1 MFRVLKSVMCLLFL
15 FHRGP
20 VCAAPDRTPTVL
32 VHGIASSKREM
43 VELENYLNAKNIP
56 TVNEEIGNGQL
67 TSIFM
72 PLEEQCALLAE
83 NIRRGS
89 ADGKRVNMV
98 AISQGGLLARCYVE
112 KYSHLSEYSAV
123 DLLLTMGTPHMGVFF
138 ADDPDPFYKN
148 VIGDYWKDPF
158 HYLDYLRTNEFLAE
172 LNNEREHNES
182 ELYRS
187 NMLGLRELGIVWSSV
202 DTVVQPLE
210 SARFEYYNTTAAM
223 ERGELVVVPLGLSDT
238 YVKDLIGLR
247 GLDESGRLVL
257 VETDCA
263 HDAFKKEECFGP
275 LIERFFGLSA
285 VGVAVAVV

>member
-1 MFRVLKSVMCLLFL
+1 MFRVLKSIMCFFFL
-15 FHRGP
+15 FDHGS
-20 VCAAPDRTPTVL
+20 VGAAPDRTPTVL

-43 VELENYLNAKNIP
+43 VELENYLNARGVS
-56 TVNEEIGNGQL
+56 TLNEEIGNGEL

-72 PLEEQCALLAE
+72 PLDEQCAMLAE

-89 ADGKRVNMV
+89 ADGKRVNIV

-138 ADDPDPFYKN
+138 ADNPDPFYKN
-148 VIGDYWKDPF
+148 VICDYWKDPF
-158 HYLDYLRTNEFLAE
+158 RYQDYLRTNEFLAE

-187 NMLGLRELGIVWSSV
+187 NMLGLRELGIVWSCV
-202 DTVVQPLE
+202 DEVVQPLE
-210 SARFEYYNTTAAM
+210 TARFEYYNTTAAV
-223 ERGELVVVPLGLSDT
+223 ERGELVVVPLGLSET

-247 GLDESGRLVL
+247 GLDEAGRLVL
-257 VETDCA
+257 METDCT
-263 HDAFKKEECFGP
+263 HDAFKRKECFGRV
-275 LIERFFGLSA
+275 IDRFFGFSA
-285 VGVAVAVV
+285 S

>member
-1 MFRVLKSVMCLLFL
+1 MFRVLKSIMCFLFL
-15 FHRGP
+15 FDHAP
-20 VCAAPDRTPTVL
+20 VAAAPDRTPTVL

-43 VELENYLNAKNIP
+43 VELEDYLNARGVP

-112 KYSHLSEYSAV
+112 KYSHMSEYSGV

-148 VIGDYWKDPF
+148 VIRDYWKDPF
-158 HYLDYLRTNEFLAE
+158 RYQDYLRTNEFLSE

-187 NMLGLRELGIVWSSV
+187 NMLGLKELGIVWTSV
-202 DTVVQPLE
+202 DEVVQPLE

-223 ERGELVVVPLGLSDT
+223 ERGELVVVPLGLSNT

-247 GLDESGRLVL
+247 GLDEAGRLVL

-263 HDAFKKEECFGP
+263 HDAFKREECFGGV
-275 LIERFFGLSA
+275 IDRFFGFSA
-285 VGVAVAVV
+285 AAATS

>member
-1 MFRVLKSVMCLLFL
+1 MCFLFL
-15 FHRGP
+15 FDHAP
-20 VCAAPDRTPTVL
+20 VAAAPDRTPTVL

-43 VELENYLNAKNIP
+43 VELEDYLNARGVP

-112 KYSHLSEYSAV
+112 KYSHMSEYSGV

-148 VIGDYWKDPF
+148 VIRDYWKDPF
-158 HYLDYLRTNEFLAE
+158 RYQDYLRTNEFLSE

-187 NMLGLRELGIVWSSV
+187 NMLGLKELGIVWTSV
-202 DTVVQPLE
+202 DEVVQPLE
-210 SARFEYYNTTAAM
+210 SARFEYYNTTAAV
-223 ERGELVVVPLGLSDT
+223 ERGELVVVPLGLSET

-247 GLDESGRLVL
+247 GLDEAGRLVL

-263 HDAFKKEECFGP
+263 HDAFKREECFGGV
-275 LIERFFGLSA
+275 IDRFFGFSVPA
-285 VGVAVAVV
+285 ATS

>member
-1 MFRVLKSVMCLLFL
+1 MCFLFL
-15 FHRGP
+15 FDHAP
-20 VCAAPDRTPTVL
+20 VAAAPDRTPTVL

-43 VELENYLNAKNIP
+43 VELEDYLNARGVP

-112 KYSHLSEYSAV
+112 KYSHMSEYSGV

-148 VIGDYWKDPF
+148 VIRDYWKDPF
-158 HYLDYLRTNEFLAE
+158 RYQDYLRTNEFLSE

-187 NMLGLRELGIVWSSV
+187 NMLGLKELGIVWTSV
-202 DTVVQPLE
+202 DEVVQPLE

-223 ERGELVVVPLGLSDT
+223 ERGELVVVPLGLSNT

-247 GLDESGRLVL
+247 GLDEAGRLVL

-263 HDAFKKEECFGP
+263 HDAFKREECFGGV
-275 LIERFFGLSA
+275 IDRFFGFSVPA
-285 VGVAVAVV
+285 ATS

>member
-1 MFRVLKSVMCLLFL
+1 
-15 FHRGP
+15 
-20 VCAAPDRTPTVL
+20 
-32 VHGIASSKREM
+32 M
-43 VELENYLNAKNIP
+43 VELEDYLNARGVP

-138 ADDPDPFYKN
+138 ADDPEPFYKN
-148 VIGDYWKDPF
+148 VIRDYWKDPF
-158 HYLDYLRTNEFLAE
+158 RYKDYLRTNEFLAE
-172 LNNEREHNES
+172 LNNERQHNES

-187 NMLGLRELGIVWSSV
+187 NMLELKELGIVWSGV
-202 DTVVQPLE
+202 DEVVQPLE
-210 SARFEYYNTTAAM
+210 SGRFEYYNTTAAM
-223 ERGELVVVPLGLSDT
+223 ERGELVVVPLGLSNT

-263 HDAFKKEECFGP
+263 HDAFKREECFGGV
-275 LIERFFGLSA
+275 IDRFFGFSA
-285 VGVAVAVV
+285 AAAATS

>member
-1 MFRVLKSVMCLLFL
+1 MFRVLKSIMCFLFL
-15 FHRGP
+15 FDHGP
-20 VCAAPDRTPTVL
+20 VGAAPDRTPTVL

-43 VELENYLNAKNIP
+43 VELEDYLNARGVP

-67 TSIFM
+67 TSIFV

-83 NIRRGS
+83 NIRKGS
-89 ADGKRVNMV
+89 ADGKRVNVV

-123 DLLLTMGTPHMGVFF
+123 DLLLTMGTPHTGVFF

-148 VIGDYWKDPF
+148 VIRDYWKDPF
-158 HYLDYLRTNEFLAE
+158 HYDDYLRTNEFLAE

-187 NMLGLRELGIVWSSV
+187 NMLGLKELGIVWSSV
-202 DTVVQPLE
+202 DEVVQPLE

-223 ERGELVVVPLGLSDT
+223 ERGELVVVPLGLSET

-247 GLDESGRLVL
+247 GLDEAGRLVL

-263 HDAFKKEECFGP
+263 HDAFKREECFGGV
-275 LIERFFGLSA
+275 IDRFFGFSA
-285 VGVAVAVV
+285 AVAAAAS

>member
-1 MFRVLKSVMCLLFL
+1 MFRVLKSIMCFLFL
-15 FHRGP
+15 FDHAP
-20 VCAAPDRTPTVL
+20 VAAAPDRTPTVL

-43 VELENYLNAKNIP
+43 VELEDYLNARGVP

-112 KYSHLSEYSAV
+112 KYSHMSEYSGV

-148 VIGDYWKDPF
+148 VIRDYWKDPF
-158 HYLDYLRTNEFLAE
+158 RYQDYLRTNEFLSE

-187 NMLGLRELGIVWSSV
+187 NMLGLKELGIVWTSV
-202 DTVVQPLE
+202 DEVVQPLE
-210 SARFEYYNTTAAM
+210 SARFEYYNTTAAV
-223 ERGELVVVPLGLSDT
+223 ERGELVVVPLGLSNT

-247 GLDESGRLVL
+247 GLDEAGRLVL

-263 HDAFKKEECFGP
+263 HDAFKREECFGGV
-275 LIERFFGLSA
+275 IDRFFGFSVPA
-285 VGVAVAVV
+285 ATS